1 MTAQDSLPKPLGDYM
16 RSARVA
22 LAVSRI
28 GEDAPLVLV
37 NEAFC
42 TLTGYSADEVIG
54 HNCRFLQGADTTEE
68 MRRPLRE
75 FVRGTEPHSGRF
87 PILNYR
93 KDGTS
98 FFNFVFMTRLL
109 DRDESPRFLLASQ
122 FDMTTAMRRNKLPQN
137 DMELTRALDDLEQI
151 SREFGLAIIGSAQMI
166 SESVALLARLSLD
179 TDED

>member
-1 MTAQDSLPKPLGDYM
+1 MTAQDSLPKPLSDYM

-22 LAVSRI
+22 LAVSRS
-28 GEDAPLVLV
+28 GEDAPLILV

-42 TLTGYSADEVIG
+42 TLTGYAADEVIG

-75 FVRGTEPHSGRF
+75 FVRGTEPQSGRF

-98 FFNFVFMTRLL
+98 FLNFVFMTRLL
-109 DRDESPRFLLASQ
+109 DRDGSPRFLLASQ
-122 FDMTTAMRRNKLPQN
+122 FDMTTAMRRNRLPQN
-137 DMELTRALDDLEQI
+137 DMELTRTLDEVEQI

-166 SESVALLARLSLD
+166 SDSVALLARLSLD